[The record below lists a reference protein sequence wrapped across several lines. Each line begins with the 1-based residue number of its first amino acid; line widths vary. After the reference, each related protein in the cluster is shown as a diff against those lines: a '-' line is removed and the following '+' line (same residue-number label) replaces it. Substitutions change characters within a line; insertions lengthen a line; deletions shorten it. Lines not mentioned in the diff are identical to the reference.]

1 MVAFIKDTI
10 GTDINLRLAI
20 DVPQILCNLKNY
32 GTGDVCDSNDNMISQ
47 WHLILLL
54 N

>member
-20 DVPQILCNLKNY
+20 DVPQILCNLK
-32 GTGDVCDSNDNMISQ
+32 TMEQVMFVIRT
-47 WHLILLL
+47 II
-54 N
+54 